1 MKNKDIRIKM
11 KFLFFI
17 ILIQGILMSANI
29 KNITVNNIKIPII
42 FEKYSSLPIFNLQLV
57 FKNSGYI
64 TDGIKSG
71 LTNLTAKILN
81 EGTLEEG
88 AVKFARKLENKAI
101 SIYTSNG
108 FETFVIEVSCLQ
120 EEYKT
125 ALKFLSQ
132 LLKDPNISQETLSK
146 LKTLQISKLKQKEND
161 FDYIASK
168 ELNKLIFKDTALEN
182 SSEGTPKSIEK
193 ITLKEIKNNINTI
206 FNLNNL
212 IIVAGG
218 DIAFKDVKNSIMPII
233 SHFKIYKSIKYN
245 KIKVSTKIKTKIIK
259 KDTKQAY
266 IYFGSAFNLDS
277 NDKNNY
283 KAKIASFILGGSGFG
298 SRLMEEIRVKRGLAY
313 SAYGHIIIKKTSSSF
328 TGHLQTKLQNQ
339 TKSKKLVKK
348 IINDFVKN
356 GVSQAE
362 LTAAKNFIL
371 GSQPLKTET
380 FSQRQNRA
388 FTLFYN
394 GQKQSYPNEELKLI
408 ENLKLSDLNKFIKQ
422 HSEITNLSFSIVT
435 K

>member
-1 MKNKDIRIKM
+1 M
-11 KFLFFI
+11 KFLFI
-17 ILIQGILMSANI
+17 IALIQGILMSATI
-29 KNITVNNIKIPII
+29 KTITVSDKKIPII
-42 FEKYSSLPIFNLQLV
+42 FEKYNSLPIFNLQLV

-64 TDGIKSG
+64 KDGKISG

-81 EGTLEEG
+81 EGTLKDG

-101 SIYTSNG
+101 SIHTSNG

-125 ALKFLSQ
+125 ALKLLSQ
-132 LLKDPNISQETLSK
+132 LLKNPNISKETLNK
-146 LKTLQISKLKQKEND
+146 LKILQISKLKQKEND

-182 SSEGTPKSIEK
+182 SSTGTIKSIKK
-193 ITLKEIKNNINTI
+193 ITLEDIKKNINTM

-212 IIVAGG
+212 IVVAGG
-218 DIAFKDVKNSIMPII
+218 DINFKDIENSIIPII
-233 SHFKIYKSIKYN
+233 SKFKTYKSTKYN
-245 KIKVSTKIKTKIIK
+245 KIEVSSKTKTKIIK

-266 IYFGSAFNLDS
+266 VYFGSAFNLDS
-277 NDKNNY
+277 DDKENY
-283 KAKIASFILGGSGFG
+283 KAKVASFILGGSGFG

-313 SAYGHIIIKKTSSSF
+313 SAYGHIAIKKTSSSF
-328 TGHLQTKLQNQ
+328 TGYLQTKLENQ

-356 GVSQAE
+356 GVTKVE
-362 LTAAKNFIL
+362 LKAAKNFIL
-371 GSQPLKTET
+371 GSQPLRTET

-394 GQKQSYPNEELKLI
+394 GQKQSYPNEELRLI
-408 ENLKLSDLNKFIKQ
+408 ENLKLSDLNKFIKK
-422 HSEITNLSFSIVT
+422 HDEIINLSFSIVT